1 MSKPCIFCQIASG
14 EAPAQILRFTPE
26 VVAFRD
32 LHPQAPTH
40 VLVIPRKH
48 ISSLASLEDQDAGL
62 VGKVLTVARDLA
74 RELGI
79 ERTGY
84 RMVINHG
91 PHGGQSVFHLHLHL
105 LGGRSMGWPPG

>member
-1 MSKPCIFCQIASG
+1 MSRSCVFCRIAAG
-14 EAPAQILRFTPE
+14 EAPAQILRSTPE

-40 VLVIPRKH
+40 VLIIPRKH
-48 ISSLASLEDQDAGL
+48 VSSVAALADEDAHLGAIL
-62 VGKVLTVARDLA
+62 LTTARDLA

-79 ERTGY
+79 EGSGY
-84 RMVINHG
+84 RLVVNHG

-105 LGGRSMGWPPG
+105 LGGRPMGWPPG